1 MNRNTAIAAERAV
14 LIRSLPHHGLIVR
27 YARRFL
33 EKDSGESILRGKDP
47 LTAKDVADAA
57 RDGDRIALESL
68 TFCMGFLGK
77 MIADVSYVIDPELVI
92 IGGKLAV
99 AGDYLMLPVKSNV
112 KKLALNI
119 VNRDTKIK
127 FSKLGRLAAPLGDCM
142 LIRSHL
148 LGVL

>member
-1 MNRNTAIAAERAV
+1 MEAV
-14 LIRSLPHHGLIVR
+14 NDEV
-27 YARRFL
+27 
-33 EKDSGESILRGKDP
+33 
-47 LTAKDVADAA
+47 V
-57 RDGDRIALESL
+57 
-68 TFCMGFLGK
+68 
-77 MIADVSYVIDPELVI
+77 ELVI

-142 LIRSHL
+142 LIRSRL